1 MDSPIEESMDKP
13 VVELDCYEP
22 AGQRVSI
29 SARELLGHTLVLGS
43 TGSGKSTTVIYPF
56 LKQLVELQDP
66 NPVALVVIDLKCDT
80 DLIGAIQ
87 AAREFDSSRLK
98 IISAD
103 SDYWIDP
110 YLPLRKHGLSG
121 MDRVIERIGIGVPVV
136 HDNAYWH
143 MTFFSLIRQVLTVLY
158 LGDPEFSYEEALDLL
173 SKQLLGGNAENIMR
187 DHLLALQMGMEV
199 ERDEKRNR
207 LIKELEGIQDMWFRL
222 DQRTRSNFLSMGAP
236 VINPLRSPAVEKI
249 FTGDPRYRIDLEES
263 IHRGDIIVLQLNG
276 FTDVEAASFAA
287 KVIKADFYEALMQQ
301 SFSQSELSLV
311 AGLIADEWPM
321 LATGGYQSRSSD
333 ISALQLI
340 RGKGGF
346 VVAAAQSISSLD
358 LRLGMVQRQ
367 AALSNFNNL
376 IAMRSREEE
385 LERLATRWFGFKRPG
400 SFPLIQGPSVLPPGG
415 TDLLPFPQFPFPIPK
430 IPVIGMGALAS
441 LETGQGFVAI
451 GARIYQEPM
460 WMVPSYHSR

>member
-1 MDSPIEESMDKP
+1 MDSFSENSMDQP

-22 AGQRVSI
+22 AGQRVTLS
-29 SARELLGHTLVLGS
+29 SRELLGHTLVLGA

-56 LKQLVELQDP
+56 LRQLVELQDP
-66 NPVALVVIDLKCDT
+66 NPVGLVVIDLKCDP

-87 AAREFDSSRLK
+87 AAQEFDSSRLK

-103 SDYWIDP
+103 SGHWIDP
-110 YLPLRKHGLSG
+110 FLALRKNGLAG

-136 HDNAYWH
+136 RENAFWH

-158 LGDPEFSYEEALDLL
+158 LSDPNFTFEKAVNLL
-173 SKQLLGGNAENIMR
+173 SKQLLSGNAEHIMR
-187 DHLLALQMGMEV
+187 DHLAALQMRMEP
-199 ERDEKRNR
+199 ERDEKRDR

-236 VINPLRSPAVEKI
+236 VIDPLRSPTIERI
-249 FTGDPRYRIDLEES
+249 FTGDPGYRIDLEES
-263 IHRGDIIVLQLNG
+263 IHKGDVIVLQLNG
-276 FTDVEAASFAA
+276 FSDVEAASFAA

-301 SFSQSELSLV
+301 SFPQSEISLV
-311 AGLIADEWPM
+311 AGLVLDEWPM
-321 LATGGYQSRSSD
+321 SATGGYRSRSSD

-358 LRLGMVQRQ
+358 LRLGTVQRQ

-385 LERLATRWFGFKRPG
+385 LERLAIRWFGFKKPG
-400 SFPLIQGPSVLPPGG
+400 SFPSIQGPSVLPLGG
-415 TDLLPFPQFPFPIPK
+415 TDLLPFPPFLFAQPK
-430 IPVIGMGALAS
+430 IPVIGMGDLAS

-451 GARIYQEPM
+451 GPRIYQEPL